1 VAGLSRWT
9 RAWLLTRVVIVRL
22 RFIALFVAVGVTFA
36 YWDTLS
42 NYYAKWMRPSPAAVG
57 EAGYEYYCAMHP
69 QVLRDAPGICP
80 LCAMNLSKRKKS
92 DKPPSPPGVL
102 ARVSLTPWRTFLAG
116 VRTEPVTYRPL
127 HLEVRAAGVVDVD
140 ERRLERIAA
149 RVAGR
154 VEKLHVDFTGR
165 PVVRGT
171 PLVDLYS
178 PELNVAVEELRIAY
192 QAAQRNSSDRLAA
205 QMLQQSEDKLRLLGI
220 TPEQIEALK
229 HSGAERPVLTIV
241 APQAGIVLQKHVVA
255 GQYVEEGTPLYE
267 IADLSSLWLQA
278 YVFEDDLPLLQ
289 VGQPIVASSSAYPG
303 RQFPGTVAF
312 IDPVVQ
318 RETRTARV
326 RFDIPN
332 DEGLLRPGM
341 FLQATLQVPLTEI
354 APFRE
359 RVAMVRL
366 GPEGTDDASLI
377 EFQKVCPVQGLKLG
391 WMGPPVRTTIGQRV
405 VFLCCKACL
414 PEVER
419 DPQHVLARVPDPNQ
433 MLPGVLSVPAE
444 SVIDTGTRHVVYRE
458 SEPHVFD
465 AVEVVL
471 GPRVGDAYAVLDGLS
486 PGDRVAAAGAFLIDA
501 ETRLDPHQAT
511 MYFGASD
518 RAAGAAAPAA
528 RGHQH

>member
-1 VAGLSRWT
+1 M
-9 RAWLLTRVVIVRL
+9 IVRL

-42 NYYAKWMRPSPAAVG
+42 NYYAKWMRPAPATQG
-57 EAGYEYYCAMHP
+57 QSGYEYYCSMHP
-69 QVLRDAPGICP
+69 QVVRDAPGICP

-92 DKPPSPPGVL
+92 DKAPPPPGVL

-116 VRTEPVTYRPL
+116 VRTEPVAYRPL
-127 HLEVRAAGVVDVD
+127 HLEVRAAGVVEVD
-140 ERRLERIAA
+140 ERRQERISA

-165 PVVRGT
+165 PVVRGA
-171 PLVDLYS
+171 PLADLYS
-178 PELNVAVEELRIAY
+178 PQLNVAVEELRIAH
-192 QAAQRNSSDRLAA
+192 QAAQRNPSDRIAA
-205 QMLQQSEDKLRLLGI
+205 QMLQQTVDKLRLLGI
-220 TPEQIEALK
+220 TPQQIEQFQRT
-229 HSGAERPVLTIV
+229 GAERPVLTIV

-255 GQYVEEGTPLYE
+255 GQYVEEGSPLYE
-267 IADLSSLWLQA
+267 IADLSLLWLQA
-278 YVFEDDLPLLQ
+278 YVFEDDLPLLH
-289 VGQPIVASSSAYPG
+289 VGQPIVATSSAYPG
-303 RQFPGTVAF
+303 REFPGTVAF

-318 RETRTARV
+318 RQTRTARV

-341 FLQATLQVPLTEI
+341 FLQATLHVPLTEI
-354 APFRE
+354 SPFKE
-359 RVAMVRL
+359 RVALVRL
-366 GPEGTDDASLI
+366 GPEGTDDRSLI
-377 EFQKVCPVQGLKLG
+377 EFQKLCPVQGLKLG
-391 WMGPPVRTTIGQRV
+391 SMGPPVRTTIGERV

-414 PEVER
+414 PAVDQ
-419 DPQHVLARVPDPNQ
+419 DPQRVLARVPDPNATH
-433 MLPGVLSVPAE
+433 LGVLSVPAE
-444 SVIDTGTRHVVYRE
+444 SVIDLGTRHVVYRE

-471 GPRVGDAYAVLDGLS
+471 GPRVGDAYPVLEGLL

-518 RAAGAAAPAA
+518 RAAGGAAPAS